1 MDPSNFVLGLHLGVV
16 IPDMGKNRYTDAVAT
31 KETTTKRRISGS
43 SGDRSEDHQKETK
56 EGRIRNKTLSGAD
69 RGFDERRFGTS
80 SLLSGTDGLN
90 SMCPGQSDEQ
100 TSDVLEDDFRSTE
113 GGLSSEGHGGERERA
128 WIEVAGEK
136 REWDTGRAFVFDP
149 SFLHRTHN
157 PTSEERVI
165 LNVDIWHPGL
175 ADVEIR
181 AIERVCEFV
190 EQWNARTGIFA

>member
-16 IPDMGKNRYTDAVAT
+16 IPGKNKDRDTDAMIKKTT
-31 KETTTKRRISGS
+31 KKRRIPGS
-43 SGDRSEDHQKETK
+43 RGDRLEDHEKEAE
-56 EGRIRNKTLSGAD
+56 EGWMQNETPSGAD
-69 RGFDERRFGTS
+69 RRFDERRFGTS
-80 SLLSGTDGLN
+80 PLPSTSDGLD
-90 SMCPGQSDEQ
+90 SMWPGKSDEQ
-100 TSDVLEDDFRSTE
+100 TSCALEDDFRSTRSR
-113 GGLSSEGHGGERERA
+113 LSSEGHGGERERA

-157 PTSEERVI
+157 PTSQERVI

-175 ADVEIR
+175 TDVEIR

-190 EQWNARTGIFA
+190 EQWNTRTGIFA